1 MFLIIKVKVNNSN
14 FIWGIEMSGI
24 VEIDLYW
31 GLFMIW
37 LMIFWIFRLLVV
49 IFIYKILRWFDC
61 FYNMLI
67 DNN

>member
-1 MFLIIKVKVNNSN
+1 MFFIIKVKVNNSN